1 MATKKD
7 TTKCKTTK
15 ESKPKKSSKR
25 SKTKPTCNNVT
36 TYQTINVDE
45 LAHNNKT
52 IETDKDT
59 TIKEEVN
66 VDNQNEKPIDMLIIH
81 ENRKPWSLPFTISVA
96 IASVL
101 ILLAMITGF
110 PTIMYTILS
119 ATAG

>member
-81 ENRKPWSLPFTISVA
+81 ENRKPWSALETSPCSLSYTKKSSNF
-96 IASVL
+96 
-101 ILLAMITGF
+101 F
-110 PTIMYTILS
+110 PLYPVPCS
-119 ATAG
+119 